1 MSALLRKIMRRIQAK
16 LVQWKDMYLALGR
29 AQAQLRAAEV
39 ERQSVVELEKLR
51 AEVGR
56 LEADSEAALLE
67 VQSQVAKIKAEN
79 ASGGSGTQRH

>member
-1 MSALLRKIMRRIQAK
+1 MRRIQAK

-29 AQAQLRAAEV
+29 AQAQLKAAEAEKQSAAEV
-39 ERQSVVELEKLR
+39 ERLR

-67 VQSQVAKIKAEN
+67 VQTQVAKIKAET
-79 ASGGSGTQRH
+79 GVGTPTSAPRH

>member
-1 MSALLRKIMRRIQAK
+1 MRRIQSK

-29 AQAQLRAAEV
+29 AQAQLKAAEAEKQSAAEV
-39 ERQSVVELEKLR
+39 ERLR

-67 VQSQVAKIKAEN
+67 VQTQVAKIKSEK
-79 ASGGSGTQRH
+79 GVGTPTSPPRH

>member
-29 AQAQLRAAEV
+29 AQAQLKAAEA

-79 ASGGSGTQRH
+79 ASSGSGTQRH

>member
-29 AQAQLRAAEV
+29 AQAQLKAAEA

>member
-79 ASGGSGTQRH
+79 ASSGSGTQRH